1 MNDGPTTQVSFP
13 ERAPGARTEVRLD
26 RQILDRTAR
35 RQRVRTLRIAI
46 GVVGLAGTALFS
58 GLAAMSTHASVQ
70 HQTVTPDQ
78 QIQGLENANGGSFF
92 SGGATN
98 APSTGVGPPQTSSG
112 GS

>member
-1 MNDGPTTQVSFP
+1 MNDAGNDRVSP
-13 ERAPGARTEVRLD
+13 SGRAPAATPIAGQE
-26 RQILDRTAR
+26 RQVLDRTAR

-58 GLAAMSTHASVQ
+58 GLAAAGTHASTQ

-98 APSTGVGPPQTSSG
+98 APTIGSGPPQTSSG